1 MGPPDRV
8 VPLWTI
14 IEGDVLGGPP
24 KAGTSESSIKVLLTY
39 GTYWVRWRPMAS
51 WGWRPG
57 ASHGRGAAGARE
69 QLGPCLGSLLTGP
82 TKVWQCLWS
91 PPRAVA
97 RSGPPGAAESVAY
110 QGGPPGSS
118 GLVEW
123 VVADLGPP
131 IGRACECPGAAGALP
146 GLWDYQVWRLNPPK
160 GGGALSGPPRN
171 GRVPKGPTRGDP
183 PGSSIAWR
191 PARCWCAT
199 NGPHRCGGTLRGP
212 PRAVGTPK
220 DFPSSGGIPRCLLRG
235 VSALKGPPRS
245 GGASRKIPWGGVE
258 QIRPPKGICAHR
270 GPLRGICYHSGPF
283 RDDGIPGVLTSE
295 MAPPWA
301 LPDTWFPLWTIIGA
315 ATSLGG
321 PPKAGGAPR
330 GPP

>member
-1 MGPPDRV
+1 MGPPRYV
-8 VPLWTI
+8 VPFMDNHRG
-14 IEGDVLGGPP
+14 GDVPRRPSQGRRRPQR
-24 KAGTSESSIKVLLTY
+24 SSIKGV
-39 GTYWVRWRPMAS
+39 
-51 WGWRPG
+51 G
-57 ASHGRGAAGARE
+57 AIM
-69 QLGPCLGSLLTGP
+69 GP
-82 TKVWQCLWS
+82 TRCDGAPMS
-91 PPRAVA
+91 APR
-97 RSGPPGAAESVAY
+97 GG
-110 QGGPPGSS
+110 GGPK
-118 GLVEW
+118 
-123 VVADLGPP
+123 GPP
-131 IGRACECPGAAGALP
+131 IGGGALECPPRSSWGPALGSLP
-146 GLWDYQVWRLNPPK
+146 LRDLPRCGSALTNPPK
-160 GGGALSGPPRN
+160 GGGALSGPSRN

-199 NGPHRCGGTLRGP
+199 NGPHRCGGALRGP

-258 QIRPPKGICAHR
+258 QKRPPKGIGAHR

>member
-1 MGPPDRV
+1 MGPTRCDGAPMSAPR
-8 VPLWTI
+8 
-14 IEGDVLGGPP
+14 GGGGP
-24 KAGTSESSIKVLLTY
+24 K
-39 GTYWVRWRPMAS
+39 
-51 WGWRPG
+51 
-57 ASHGRGAAGARE
+57 
-69 QLGPCLGSLLTGP
+69 
-82 TKVWQCLWS
+82 
-91 PPRAVA
+91 
-97 RSGPPGAAESVAY
+97 
-110 QGGPPGSS
+110 
-118 GLVEW
+118 
-123 VVADLGPP
+123 GPP
-131 IGRACECPGAAGALP
+131 IGRGALECPPKSSWGPALGSLP
-146 GLWDYQVWRLNPPK
+146 LRDLPRCGSALTNPPN
-160 GGGALSGPPRN
+160 GGGALSGLPRNGRAPKGPTRGDPPGSSIACLSPRDLPGGSAHELPRAQAPSWPSQN

-199 NGPHRCGGTLRGP
+199 NGPHRCGGALRGP

-258 QIRPPKGICAHR
+258 QKRPPKGIGGHR
-270 GPLRGICYHSGPF
+270 GPLRGICYHSCPF

-301 LPDTWFPLWTIIGA
+301 LPDTWFRLWTIIGA